1 MALGWS
7 FAAEQNP
14 VFRIRFFYQ
23 IGLYLQF
30 QIRKALKEQRDV
42 NLQLRS
48 YIDGILMNII
58 EQHPELLEVRR
69 K

>member
-1 MALGWS
+1 MHVCLFTS
-7 FAAEQNP
+7 CSICP
-14 VFRIRFFYQ
+14 H
-23 IGLYLQF
+23 LPL

-42 NLQLRS
+42 NLQLRN

-58 EQHPELLEVRR
+58 EQHPELLEVR

>member
-1 MALGWS
+1 MASGWRLMD
-7 FAAEQNP
+7 
-14 VFRIRFFYQ
+14 VC
-23 IGLYLQF
+23 LYASCSIFPQLPF

-42 NLQLRS
+42 NLQLRN

-58 EQHPELLEVRR
+58 EQHPELLEVR

>member
-1 MALGWS
+1 MAPGLN
-7 FAAEQNP
+7 FEVEQKIIA
-14 VFRIRFFYQ
+14 VCI
-23 IGLYLQF
+23 ICTYLQF

-42 NLQLRS
+42 NLQLRN

-58 EQHPELLEVRR
+58 EQHPELLEVR

>member
-1 MALGWS
+1 MTLDGCVS
-7 FAAEQNP
+7 VCILFNFPQLP
-14 VFRIRFFYQ
+14 
-23 IGLYLQF
+23 F

-42 NLQLRS
+42 NLQLRN

-58 EQHPELLEVRR
+58 EQHPELLEVR